1 MAIVRR
7 FARLIWGD
15 DVDAAIRPV
24 LTVTLVASMAS
35 STLWTFTAI
44 WAIEELDG
52 KSELP
57 LVFVAGALLS
67 AVTGYAGG
75 WLSDRLG
82 RRKVILFGEAMMI
95 VYPLVLLVAAARDH
109 RAGLAALAFF
119 GAIGSLGNSVAQAM
133 VADLVSPERRASA
146 YTAVRVAAN
155 FGVVMGPPL
164 GGMILLLAG
173 WNALFV
179 TVSVL
184 SAGAFLVALQLL
196 PRRGTFAPAGP
207 PERGSFAAIVRDRPF
222 VLFLGS
228 AIFAWIVYV
237 AYEIVLPVS
246 LVDGYGYDA
255 ATWGFLVWIN
265 PFLVTFCQVRLMRA
279 VGHLSRSFVM
289 VAAMLVMGLP
299 FLLFLWSHSLLVVI
313 VVLVLFVIG
322 EMLWVPTSQTIVAD
336 LAPEDIRG
344 AYMGA
349 FGSGA
354 SIGFAL
360 TPLIGFQT
368 RNSFG
373 DGVAW
378 ATFAGISVV
387 AAVLA
392 VVALALGGQRSR
404 TVSAVRG
411 VSAS

>member
-1 MAIVRR
+1 M
-7 FARLIWGD
+7 
-15 DVDAAIRPV
+15 
-24 LTVTLVASMAS
+24 
-35 STLWTFTAI
+35 
-44 WAIEELDG
+44 
-52 KSELP
+52 
-57 LVFVAGALLS
+57 
-67 AVTGYAGG
+67 
-75 WLSDRLG
+75 
-82 RRKVILFGEAMMI
+82 
-95 VYPLVLLVAAARDH
+95 
-109 RAGLAALAFF
+109 
-119 GAIGSLGNSVAQAM
+119 
-133 VADLVSPERRASA
+133 A

-164 GGMILLLAG
+164 GAVLLLVAG
-173 WNALFV
+173 WNALFI

-184 SAGAFLVALQLL
+184 SAVTWLVALRLL
-196 PRRGTFAPAGP
+196 PRRGAYAPAGP
-207 PERGSFAAIVRDRPF
+207 PERGSFATIVRDRPF

-237 AYEIVLPVS
+237 AYEVVLPVS

-265 PFLVTFCQVRLMRA
+265 PFLVTFFQIRLIRA

-299 FLLFLWSHSLLVVI
+299 FLLFLWSHSLLVVV

-373 DGVAW
+373 DGVTW
-378 ATFAGISVV
+378 VTFAAISVV

-392 VVALALGGQRSR
+392 VVALALGGNRARASG
-404 TVSAVRG
+404 AVARG
-411 VSAS
+411 VVVLGAADCGAR